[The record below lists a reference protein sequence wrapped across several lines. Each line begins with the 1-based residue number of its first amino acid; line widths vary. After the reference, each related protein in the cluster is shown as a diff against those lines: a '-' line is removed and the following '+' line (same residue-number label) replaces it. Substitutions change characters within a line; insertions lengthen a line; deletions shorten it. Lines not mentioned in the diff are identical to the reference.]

1 MKKSIDFSIFTG
13 VFVLVGM
20 TTLLPWNFFI
30 SLTSFWDYKFRNV
43 SDSLQ
48 TNNST
53 AKTDLQ
59 KEFTSYL
66 SIASTVPNA
75 TFVIINAIFGQRFSL
90 MKRLTFSLS
99 IMIGMFAVI
108 TVLAFIN
115 TDSWQRPFLIIILCL
130 VVIVNINSAIFQGGS
145 FGMAG
150 KFPDK
155 YMSGKSKMKVLST
168 VLPTSISP
176 ELSVCIVKRL
186 LLLGSRLLLKST
198 ATQSCFTIL
207 VLN

>member
-1 MKKSIDFSIFTG
+1 M
-13 VFVLVGM
+13 FVLVGM

-168 VLPTSISP
+168 VLPIFISG
-176 ELSVCIVKRL
+176 VA
-186 LLLGSRLLLKST
+186 LGWCKWCNCTIDFGQITLKT
-198 ATQSCFTIL
+198 K
-207 VLN
+207 V